1 MTLDAMSRK
10 FEKSMYGYNKK
21 KIKELKFKRK
31 NKTQVKKENTSN
43 PPAQNPP
50 NNEEEK

>member
-21 KIKELKFKRK
+21 KIKELKIKRK
-31 NKTQVKKENTSN
+31 NETREVKKENKSN
-43 PPAQNPP
+43 PPAQKPP
-50 NNEEEK
+50 NN